1 MMETKLDK
9 GYTENLPLWAQVRA
23 AIRGKQGA
31 IKLLDSEHG
40 YFGLVTPSYRIT
52 DDNRATVDKRRLAY
66 FARGRFFNATGR
78 THDAYVGM
86 IGAKPVDIEAPDSME
101 AFIDD
106 VDGEGAT
113 MMDFA
118 LEIASEVL
126 VTARYG
132 VLVDPPNNEGRTQ
145 SNMDQSRLVGYRA
158 EAIPNHVVS
167 GGKLTLVDLIELY
180 WEKNGDEYEQKE
192 QLRRLELIDD
202 VYTSRIKREGEW
214 VESVTPTINGVNL
227 DYIPFQFI
235 GSENN
240 KPTYDRPVMFDLA
253 HANLGHFQ
261 LDCDNRENLH
271 YHGQG
276 MTNVYTDMDYST
288 FKEMNP
294 NGLDVGAKG
303 VNMLAKGDK
312 IEILQINAT
321 GAIAEEMLKDEKRMI
336 MLGAQVVQD
345 SATNQTLGAKE
356 IESNAS
362 TSQLKRIAN
371 NISAGL
377 TWCANQAAE
386 FMGVNDAVKVMVN
399 DQFVTDN
406 LTAQDV
412 TAMFA
417 LYQAGAATL
426 DELNSIKRKAG
437 YTTKS
442 NEELAEDLNENDG
455 VGGVSENEAQLQME
469 LDNANEE
476 IAQLRE
482 QLNGATE

>member
-23 AIRGKQGA
+23 AIRGKQGV
-31 IKLLDSEHG
+31 IKLLDSEQG
-40 YFGLVTPSYRIT
+40 YFGLVAPSYRIT
-52 DDNRATVDKRRLAY
+52 NDNYDAVSKRRLAY
-66 FARGRFFNATGR
+66 FARGRFFNITGR

-86 IGAKPVDIEAPDSME
+86 IGAKPVDIEASDSME

-106 VDGEGAT
+106 VDSEGAT

-132 VLVDPPNNEGRTQ
+132 VLVDPPNNEGRTL
-145 SNMDQSRLVGYRA
+145 SGMNQSRLVGYRA

-192 QLRRLELIDD
+192 QLRRLELING

-214 VESVTPTINGVNL
+214 MDVIEPKIDNETL

-240 KPTYDRPVMFDLA
+240 KPTYDRPVMFDLS
-253 HANLGHFQ
+253 HENLGHFQ
-261 LDCDNRENLH
+261 LSCDNLENLH

-276 MTNVYTDMDYST
+276 MTNVYSSMDIDQ
-288 FKEMNP
+288 FNEMNP

-303 VNMLAKGDK
+303 VNMLEQGDK
-312 IEILQINAT
+312 VEILQIEAT
-321 GAIAEEMLKDEKRMI
+321 GAIPTEMDRVEKRMI

-371 NISAGL
+371 NISSGL
-377 TWCANQAAE
+377 TWCANKAAE
-386 FMGVNDAVKVMVN
+386 FMGVNDEVKVMVN

-412 TAMFA
+412 LAAFTIF
-417 LYQAGAATL
+417 QGGGATL
-426 DELNSIKRKAG
+426 DELNTVKRKANW
-437 YTTKS
+437 TMKT
-442 NEELAEDLNENDG
+442 NEELAEDLEDEAPTQG
-455 VGGVSENEAQLQME
+455 DTEEVAQLRME
-469 LDNANEE
+469 LDNAKSELEE
-476 IAQLRE
+476 LRGN
-482 QLNGATE
+482 Q